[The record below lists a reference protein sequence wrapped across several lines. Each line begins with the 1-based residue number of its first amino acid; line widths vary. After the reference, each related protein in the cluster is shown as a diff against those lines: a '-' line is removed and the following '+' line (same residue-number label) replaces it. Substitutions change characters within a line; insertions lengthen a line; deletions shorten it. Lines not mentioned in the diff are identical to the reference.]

1 MLAWIGTGSLFLAQ
15 AGDAKAARVKKLI
28 QQLDDKE
35 FAQREAAKS
44 ELIKLGL
51 DILPY
56 LPETDAK
63 LSPEQIKS
71 LNIVRT
77 TLREVEAERI
87 LTPRLVTL
95 QKEGIPLSKA
105 LDELTKQAGTRV
117 EDMRGDKTADPTL
130 KLKLEKATFW
140 QAVDAIAKE
149 ADLRVLLDH
158 KEGKVMLGD
167 GPNRTAPGSVS
178 YSGLF
183 RIAVKR
189 IQADQDLESDK
200 EGHFCVVHLE
210 VAWEPRFRPLF
221 LESQPDSFEI
231 KDDKGNVLKA
241 LEQGGG
247 RVPLGQRNAAQ
258 LQVRVEAPPRTALNL
273 GLLKGSLNVLGPTK
287 MVLFNFDKLAKTD
300 KSKPPPSQVKDGIK
314 LTLREF
320 GVEGEKDDQ
329 LWRATLMLEYPEGGP
344 EFESFEQWLVNNA
357 AWLENADG
365 KRRIE
370 TGNSDSDVQG
380 RQAILNY
387 FFDKEG
393 MGKPEDWKLVY
404 RTPGP
409 ILKVPVN
416 FEFKELPLP

>member
-1 MLAWIGTGSLFLAQ
+1 
-15 AGDAKAARVKKLI
+15 
-28 QQLDDKE
+28 
-35 FAQREAAKS
+35 
-44 ELIKLGL
+44 
-51 DILPY
+51 
-56 LPETDAK
+56 
-63 LSPEQIKS
+63 
-71 LNIVRT
+71 
-77 TLREVEAERI
+77 
-87 LTPRLVTL
+87 LVTL

-158 KEGKVMLGD
+158 KEGKVILGD
-167 GPNRTAPGSVS
+167 GPNRTPPGSVS

-183 RIAVKR
+183 RVAVKR
-189 IQADQDLESDK
+189 IQTDQDLESDK
-200 EGHFCVVHLE
+200 EGHFCIVHLE

-247 RVPLGQRNAAQ
+247 RVPLSQRNAAQ

-300 KSKPPPSQVKDGIK
+300 KTKPAPPKVKDGIK
-314 LTLREF
+314 LTLSEF
-320 GVEGEKDDQ
+320 DQVEKDDQ
-329 LWRATLMLEYPEGGP
+329 LWKATLMLEYPEGGP
-344 EFESFEQWLVNNA
+344 EFESFEQWLVNNE
-357 AWLENADG
+357 AWLEKAGG
-365 KRRIE
+365 KKIQA
-370 TGNSDSDVQG
+370 GNYESNPQG
-380 RQAILNY
+380 RQATLSY
-387 FFDKEG
+387 FFDLEG